1 MSGIASS
8 DQLDLA
14 AWPRRSTFEY
24 FRHFDKPYFSIC
36 TRLDVAP
43 LEAVLRSAAPAGQGP
58 GINLAVHHVALRL
71 ANEQAPF
78 RYRIDGDGVRVLAV
92 VHGSLP
98 VLRDDESLAF
108 ARLEYHADFAA
119 FASAARQAIDD
130 AREPQRTLGPFDD
143 ERDLMHFTT
152 LPWIAFTSFEHARNW
167 GRDDSVPKIA
177 FGRITADGPHR
188 WLPMAL
194 EVHHGLMDG
203 LHVGRFVQGFEAA
216 LADPEGWLGPQA

>member
-1 MSGIASS
+1 MKPTHPPPVV
-8 DQLDLA
+8 QWLDLA
-14 AWPRRSTFEY
+14 AWPRRATFEY

-36 TRLDVAP
+36 TRLDVAR
-43 LEAVLRSAAPAGQGP
+43 LQDRLRSGRGE

-78 RYRIDGDGVRVLAV
+78 RYRIDGDGVRVLPV

-108 ARLEYHADFAA
+108 AHIEYQAGFAA
-119 FASAARQAIDD
+119 FAQAARAAIDG
-130 AREPQRTLGPFDD
+130 ARQPDRVLGPLDD

-152 LPWIAFTSFEHARNW
+152 LPWINFTSFEHARNW
-167 GRDDSVPKIA
+167 GRDDSVPKVA
-177 FGRITADGPHR
+177 FGRITPDGPHR

-203 LHVGRFVQGFEAA
+203 LHVGRYVQGFEAA
-216 LADPEGWLGPQA
+216 LAEPEAWLGLEA